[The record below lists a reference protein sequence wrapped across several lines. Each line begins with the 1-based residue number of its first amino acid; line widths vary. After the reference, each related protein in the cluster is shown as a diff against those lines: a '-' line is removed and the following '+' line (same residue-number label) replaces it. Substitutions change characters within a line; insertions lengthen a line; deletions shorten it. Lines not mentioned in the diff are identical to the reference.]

1 MPGKKIDVVSRTGG
15 GGVGGGGG
23 VDDCPGT
30 RQLKVYIQDTFRLHL
45 LIRLF
50 IH

>member
-1 MPGKKIDVVSRTGG
+1 MPGNKIDVVSRTGG
-15 GGVGGGGG
+15 GGWGGGG

-30 RQLKVYIQDTFRLHL
+30 RQLKVYIQDTFRLYL